1 MTVEQ
6 VAEAAATD
14 AAPDALKADGTEPFL
29 ARTKRALAGAPDA
42 PLVLLGNFEVEDAWA
57 VGEVGLPSVGGAS
70 ATAALVNRMDELA
83 LLLAGPDDHVVLKA
97 EPDPDHLAHL
107 DALGVGL
114 PTVHVAESSDPL
126 RTVTLDALDSPVLL
140 ARLRDLAAD
149 GVRLLAH
156 GTSSAEED
164 LAVATGLRSVLA
176 DAATTKSVNSKVY
189 SRRLCDELGI
199 EQARG
204 WACRTVED
212 FERAC
217 AEAARLVADGATV
230 GVKDAYGVSGK
241 GILVVDDPRRLDQL
255 VRMVTRRAARSGDDR
270 LAVVVE
276 VWADK
281 ATDLNYHFTVA
292 QDGSVAFDFV
302 KEAITEGGVH
312 KGHRI
317 PSRLPAEQVDALA
330 ALSGR
335 LGARLAADGF
345 HGLVG
350 VDALVRTDGSLLPV
364 LEINAR
370 SNMSTYTVPLQER
383 FQPQG
388 WVALARQYPL
398 VLDAPLSFAAL
409 HDVLGELLP
418 GAAGQAGLVVQG
430 TGTVNAGASSPTP
443 GGTFAGRL
451 HGLLVAPDEQALTRL
466 DRAVTE
472 RLAGRTT
479 AGPTADPTE
488 GDPR

>member
-1 MTVEQ
+1 MSVTETT
-6 VAEAAATD
+6 APPGGAHAAS
-14 AAPDALKADGTEPFL
+14 GTGPFR
-29 ARTKRALAGAPDA
+29 ARVKQALAGSADA
-42 PLVLLGNFEVEDAWA
+42 PLVLLGNFEVEDEWA
-57 VGEVGLPSVGGAS
+57 RGEVGLPSVGGAS

-83 LLLAGPDDHVVLKA
+83 LLLAGAGDHVVLKGA
-97 EPDPDHLAHL
+97 PDPDHLAHL
-107 DALGVGL
+107 DALGVDL
-114 PTVHVAESSDPL
+114 PTVHVAEVSDPL
-126 RTVTLDALDSPVLL
+126 RTVTQDALASPALL
-140 ARLRDLAAD
+140 GTLRGLAAD

-156 GTSSAEED
+156 GTSAVEEE
-164 LAVATGLRSVLA
+164 LAAATGLRSLLPG
-176 DAATTKSVNSKVY
+176 AATTKTVNSKVY
-189 SRRLCDELGI
+189 SRELCDALGV

-204 WACRTVED
+204 WACRTVDD
-212 FERAC
+212 FVRAC
-217 AEAARLVADGATV
+217 EEAARLVADGATV

-255 VRMVTRRAARSGDDR
+255 VRMVSRRAARSGDDR

-292 QDGSVAFDFV
+292 PDGRVVFDFV

-317 PSRLPAEQVDALA
+317 PSRLAPAQVDALA
-330 ALSGR
+330 DVAAR
-335 LGARLAADGF
+335 LGERLAADGF

-350 VDALVRTDGSLLPV
+350 VDALVRTDGGVLPV

-383 FQPQG
+383 FLPDG
-388 WVALARQYPL
+388 WVGLARQYPL
-398 VLDAPLSFAAL
+398 VLDTPLPFAAL
-409 HDVLGELLP
+409 ADRLGDVLPTRP
-418 GAAGQAGLVVQG
+418 GDAGLVVQG
-430 TGTVNAGASSPTP
+430 TGTVNAGAARGGD

-451 HGLLVAPDEQALTRL
+451 HGLLVAPDDAALARL
-466 DRAVTE
+466 DRAVAA
-472 RLAGRTT
+472 RL
-479 AGPTADPTE
+479 TE

>member
-6 VAEAAATD
+6 VAEAAAPEAT
-14 AAPDALKADGTEPFL
+14 ARAGREPFRT
-29 ARTKRALAGAPDA
+29 RTKRALAGAPDA

-83 LLLAGPDDHVVLKA
+83 LLLAGPGDHVVLKG

-126 RTVTLDALDSPVLL
+126 RTVTLDALDSPALL
-140 ARLRDLAAD
+140 ASLRGLAAD

-164 LAVATGLRSVLA
+164 LAVATGLRSVLPGV
-176 DAATTKSVNSKVY
+176 ATTKAVNSKVY
-189 SRRLCDELGI
+189 SRGLCDELGI

-292 QDGSVAFDFV
+292 PDGAVTFDFV

-317 PSRLPAEQVDALA
+317 PSRLPAEQVDELA
-330 ALSGR
+330 GLAER

-350 VDALVRTDGSLLPV
+350 VDALVRTDGGLLPV

-383 FQPQG
+383 FLPPG

-398 VLDAPLSFAAL
+398 VLDAPLPFAAL
-409 HDVLGELLP
+409 HDRLGDLLP
-418 GAAGQAGLVVQG
+418 GAPGEAGLVVQA
-430 TGTVNAGASSPTP
+430 TGTVNAGAASRAA

-451 HGLLVAPDEQALTRL
+451 HGLLVAPDDDALARL
-466 DRAVTE
+466 DAAVTE
-472 RLAGRTT
+472 RLAPIPAGATGR
-479 AGPTADPTE
+479 PTG

>member
-6 VAEAAATD
+6 VTGT
-14 AAPDALKADGTEPFL
+14 APHTTTTAGREPFL

-42 PLVLLGNFEVEDAWA
+42 PLVLLGNVEVEDAWA
-57 VGEVGLPSVGGAS
+57 VGEVGLPAVGGAS
-70 ATAALVNRMDELA
+70 ATAALVHRMDELA
-83 LLLAGPDDHVVLKA
+83 LLLAGPHDHVVLKA

-114 PTVHVAESSDPL
+114 PTVHVAGSSDPL
-126 RTVTLDALDSPVLL
+126 RTVTLDALDSPALL
-140 ARLRDLAAD
+140 ARLGELAAD

-164 LAVATGLRSVLA
+164 LATATGLRSVLP
-176 DAATTKSVNSKVY
+176 DAATTKTVNSKVY
-189 SRRLCDELGI
+189 SRGLCDELGV

-255 VRMVTRRAARSGDDR
+255 VRMVARRAARSGDDR

-281 ATDLNYHFTVA
+281 ATDLNYHFTVGR
-292 QDGSVAFDFV
+292 DGSVAFDFV

-317 PSRLPAEQVDALA
+317 PSRLPADQVEALA
-330 ALSGR
+330 ELSGR

-350 VDALVRTDGSLLPV
+350 VDALVRTDGRLLPV

-383 FQPQG
+383 FQPDG

-398 VLDAPLSFAAL
+398 VLDAPLPFAAL
-409 HDVLGELLP
+409 HDLLGDLLP
-418 GAAGQAGLVVQG
+418 GAPGEAGLVVQG
-430 TGTVNAGASSPTP
+430 TGTVNAGASGASGPTP
-443 GGTFAGRL
+443 GTTFAGRL
-451 HGLLVAPDEQALTRL
+451 HGLLVAPDEDTLTRL

-472 RLAGRTT
+472 RLASR
-479 AGPTADPTE
+479 PTARPTQ
-488 GDPR
+488 GDAR